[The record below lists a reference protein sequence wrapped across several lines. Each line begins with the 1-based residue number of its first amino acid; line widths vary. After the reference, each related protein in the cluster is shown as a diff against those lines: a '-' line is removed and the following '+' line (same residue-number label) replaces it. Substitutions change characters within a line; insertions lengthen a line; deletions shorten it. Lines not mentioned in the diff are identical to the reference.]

1 MQQSN
6 NVNVANHYAI
16 INHHRHLELE
26 RGEVSDGTAVNLA
39 GTETPS
45 GSGSNNNDDDN
56 SAIEKIAQEN
66 AQKIAAAK
74 LDQAKTNLEEAAAA
88 NPNENIYTG
97 GGPMGGFKKGGL
109 VNKKKK

>member
-1 MQQSN
+1 MTKSS
-6 NVNVANHYAI
+6 
-16 INHHRHLELE
+16 
-26 RGEVSDGTAVNLA
+26 EVLISDLVYST
-39 GTETPS
+39 S